1 MVDALPITSVIAV
14 SDLERARGFY
24 TEKLGLTV
32 TTDNSP
38 EEIFF
43 EAGSGT
49 RVLLYHRPDHV
60 PASATIA
67 GFVAA
72 DLSATVADM
81 AARGIQFEDYD
92 FPGLKTDENHIA
104 ASPGGT
110 RSAWFKDPDGNIL
123 AVGEM

>member
-1 MVDALPITSVIAV
+1 MVDALPVSAVIAV

-24 TEKLGLTV
+24 TEKLGLSV

-38 EEIFF
+38 QEIFCN
-43 EAGSGT
+43 AGKGT
-49 RVLLYHRPDHV
+49 RVLLYHRPDHE
-60 PASATIA
+60 PAAATIA

-72 DLSATVADM
+72 DLTATVAAM

-104 ASPGGT
+104 VSPGGT